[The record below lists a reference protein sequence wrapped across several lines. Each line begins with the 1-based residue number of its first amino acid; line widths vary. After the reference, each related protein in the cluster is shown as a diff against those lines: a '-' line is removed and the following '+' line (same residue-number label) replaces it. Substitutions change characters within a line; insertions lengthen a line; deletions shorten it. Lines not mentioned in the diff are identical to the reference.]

1 MKRST
6 ILFTALVLCASF
18 AWAQDPTAED
28 PKPFQTGKLLQIE
41 PVPCHVAQKAQQR
54 LCQAY
59 LLESDSVVF
68 HIRPKHAKHTPALPI
83 GERAQF
89 RIANGNLLL
98 HMDGIDS
105 EEREYV
111 VVSMSPRTESD
122 SADAAPARVN
132 HLQ

>member
-1 MKRST
+1 MKRT
-6 ILFTALVLCASF
+6 AILFTALILFASF
-18 AWAQDPTAED
+18 AWAQE
-28 PKPFQTGKLLQIE
+28 PKPYQTGKLLQIE
-41 PVPCHVAQKAQQR
+41 PAPCHASQKAQEPR
-54 LCQAY
+54 CQAY

-68 HIRPKHAKHTPALPI
+68 HIRPKNVKHTPLLPV

-89 RIANGNLLL
+89 RIANGNILL

-105 EEREYV
+105 QEHEYI

-122 SADAAPARVN
+122 SADASPVRLN

>member
-1 MKRST
+1 MKRSA
-6 ILFTALVLCASF
+6 ILFTALILLASF
-18 AWAQDPTAED
+18 AWAQE
-28 PKPFQTGKLLQIE
+28 PKPYQTGKLLQIE
-41 PVPCHVAQKAQQR
+41 SVPCHASQKAQAPR
-54 LCQAY
+54 CQAY

-68 HIRPKHAKHTPALPI
+68 HLRPKNAKRTPVLPV

-89 RIANGNLLL
+89 RIANGNVLL

-105 EEREYV
+105 QEHEYV

-122 SADAAPARVN
+122 SADASPIHLN

>member
-1 MKRST
+1 MKRSI
-6 ILFTALVLCASF
+6 ILFTALFLCTSF
-18 AWAQDPTAED
+18 SWGQD
-28 PKPFQTGKLLQIE
+28 PKPLQSGKLLKME
-41 PVPCHVAQKAQQR
+41 PVPCHASQKAQEAR
-54 LCQAY
+54 CQIY

-68 HIRPKHAKHTPALPI
+68 HIRPKAAKNAPVLPV

-89 RIANGNLLL
+89 RIANGNILL

-105 EEREYV
+105 REREYI

-122 SADAAPARVN
+122 SADASPAHLN

>member
-1 MKRST
+1 MKRSI
-6 ILFTALVLCASF
+6 ILFTALLLCASF
-18 AWAQDPTAED
+18 AWTQD
-28 PKPFQTGKLLQIE
+28 PKPLQTGKLLQME
-41 PVPCHVAQKAQQR
+41 PVPCHASQKAQAAGCR
-54 LCQAY
+54 VY

-68 HIRPKHAKHTPALPI
+68 HIRPKSPKQTPLLPV

-89 RIANGNLLL
+89 RIANGNILL

-105 EEREYV
+105 QDHEYI

-122 SADAAPARVN
+122 SADASPAHVN

>member
-1 MKRST
+1 MKRSI
-6 ILFTALVLCASF
+6 ILFTALLLCSSF
-18 AWAQDPTAED
+18 AWTQD
-28 PKPFQTGKLLQIE
+28 PKPFQTGKLLQME
-41 PVPCHVAQKAQQR
+41 PVPCHATQKAQEPH
-54 LCQAY
+54 CQIY

-68 HIRPKHAKHTPALPI
+68 HIRPKNAKRTPLLPV

-89 RIANGNLLL
+89 RIEAGNILL

-105 EEREYV
+105 QEREYI

-122 SADAAPARVN
+122 SADASPARLN